1 MKCHRGR
8 EKTAWLSL
16 SENVLMTVHEYLHT
30 QKIPNT
36 TLFDLTMSKT
46 RLADWQSKPG
56 KFRLEKRHRFLRE

>member
-1 MKCHRGR
+1 
-8 EKTAWLSL
+8 
-16 SENVLMTVHEYLHT
+16 MTVHEYLHT

-46 RLADWQSKPG
+46 RLVDWQSKPG